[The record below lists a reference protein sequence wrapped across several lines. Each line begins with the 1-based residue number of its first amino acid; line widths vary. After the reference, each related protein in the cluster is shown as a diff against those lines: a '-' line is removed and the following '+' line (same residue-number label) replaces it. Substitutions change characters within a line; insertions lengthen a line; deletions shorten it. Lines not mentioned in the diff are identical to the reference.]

1 MEADP
6 IAAFA
11 DGQRRRRRRR
21 LAVIGGALVV
31 ASVGAAVLAWR
42 ATRPASTALPPI
54 ARPLL
59 WVVELDGATSH
70 LFGTLHLGYRLADL
84 PPPVTAAQD
93 RARVTIV
100 EADLLRPATPS
111 APREKAARPER
122 LADADWRALARRADR
137 PVAEL
142 TTWDTSALVGLA
154 ITTSMP
160 RIEPMDRALQRRARD
175 RGQPV
180 VTLMEASARA
190 ADPAPDPADPGVALA
205 SADGATATDPAAA
218 VVTAAFDD
226 PALLDELRRVVRRP
240 ELLRRQLRATAV
252 RYATGADDACA
263 AAAGELV
270 GGLNQAWAPV
280 VEAELR
286 RGGAFVAIGCAHL
299 PGFVAYL
306 QLRGFTVRRADA
318 AAAAR

>member
-1 MEADP
+1 MVLV
-6 IAAFA
+6 
-11 DGQRRRRRRR
+11 GVT
-21 LAVIGGALVV
+21 LGLVAVGGA
-31 ASVGAAVLAWR
+31 ALAWR

-59 WVVELDGATSH
+59 WVVELDGTTSH

-84 PPPVTAAQD
+84 PPAVTAVQD

-100 EADLLRPATPS
+100 EADLLRPATPTS
-111 APREKAARPER
+111 ARGPAAARPER
-122 LADADWRALARRADR
+122 LDDADWRALARRADR

-154 ITTSMP
+154 ITTTMP
-160 RIEPMDRALQRRARD
+160 RIESMDRALQRRARD

-190 ADPAPDPADPGVALA
+190 ANPGADPAEPAEPADPADAPA
-205 SADGATATDPAAA
+205 STDPAAA
-218 VVTAAFDD
+218 VVTSAFDD
-226 PALLDELRRVVRRP
+226 PALLEDLKRVVRRP
-240 ELLRRQLRATAV
+240 ELLRRQLRANAI
-252 RYATGADDACA
+252 RYAAGADDACA
-263 AAAGELV
+263 AEAAGELV

-286 RGGAFVAIGCAHL
+286 RGGAFVAVGCAHL
-299 PGFVAYL
+299 PGLVAYL

-318 AAAAR
+318 AAAPR